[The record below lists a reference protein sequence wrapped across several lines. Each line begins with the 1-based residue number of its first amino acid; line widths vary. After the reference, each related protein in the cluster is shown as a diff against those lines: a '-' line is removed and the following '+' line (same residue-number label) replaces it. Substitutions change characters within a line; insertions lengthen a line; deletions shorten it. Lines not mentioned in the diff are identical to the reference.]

1 MNGNIRHLPI
11 DFTDHHYLK
20 KEWEWTM
27 CLLMWWN
34 MTHRA
39 PIMKYVS
46 QSRWKSLIKH
56 LHYITVYNSITNRK
70 INKMTQWRSQ
80 DTNQECKTVYQ
91 SIDLASSIKE
101 GWYSRLEEPLEI
113 KWSNVN

>member
-1 MNGNIRHLPI
+1 
-11 DFTDHHYLK
+11 
-20 KEWEWTM
+20 
-27 CLLMWWN
+27 
-34 MTHRA
+34 
-39 PIMKYVS
+39 
-46 QSRWKSLIKH
+46 
-56 LHYITVYNSITNRK
+56 
-70 INKMTQWRSQ
+70 MTQWRSQ